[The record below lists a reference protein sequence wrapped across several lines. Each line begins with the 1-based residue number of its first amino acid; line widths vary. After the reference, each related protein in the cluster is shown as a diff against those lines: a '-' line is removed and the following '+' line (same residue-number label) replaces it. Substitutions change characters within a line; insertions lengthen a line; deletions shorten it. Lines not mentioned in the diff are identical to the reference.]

1 MGLGPARGV
10 VDTSVYIAAE
20 SGRPIDAERM
30 PDATYTSIITL
41 AELWAGVVTAGDDLT
56 RRRRQATLDAAH
68 GSTVLD
74 IDADVA
80 EVWADMR
87 AHLVG
92 SGRRVHVNDIWI
104 AATAAVHHLPVVT
117 QDDDFDPVVGV
128 RGLEIV
134 RV

>member
-1 MGLGPARGV
+1 MSPPVRGV
-10 VDTSVYIAAE
+10 VDTSVYIAGE
-20 SGRPIDAERM
+20 TGRPIDLSGM
-30 PDATYTSIITL
+30 PASTFTSVVTI
-41 AELWAGVVTAGDDLT
+41 AELRSGVLSAEDEVTRG
-56 RRRRQATLDAAH
+56 RRQATLDAAH

-74 IDADVA
+74 VDADVA

-87 AHLVG
+87 AHLAAT
-92 SGRRVHVNDIWI
+92 GRRVRINDLWI

-128 RGLEIV
+128 RGLAVV